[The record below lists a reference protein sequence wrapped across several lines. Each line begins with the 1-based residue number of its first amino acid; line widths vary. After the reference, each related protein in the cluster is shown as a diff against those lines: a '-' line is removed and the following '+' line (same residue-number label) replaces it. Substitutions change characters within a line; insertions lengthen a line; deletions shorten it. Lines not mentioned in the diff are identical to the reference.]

1 MNDAHLIMSE
11 AFTLAG
17 LTARAFLRRH
27 WQKKPLLARG
37 ALADCA
43 GIVEPATLFA
53 LAGREDLE
61 SRLVRREGRRWRV
74 RHGPF
79 SPRELRRMPRA
90 AWTLLVQGVNH
101 ALPAAQKLL
110 DRFAF
115 IPYARLDDLMV
126 SYAPRG
132 GGVGP
137 HFDSYDV
144 FLLQGEGRRRW
155 RISRQRD
162 LALVAGAP
170 LKILRRFRPAREW
183 VLRTGDL
190 LYLPPRCAHDG
201 IALSDCITYSI
212 GFRAPGAQELGA
224 RFLEFLQ
231 DELQLEGV
239 YEDRGLRPARRPAW
253 LSDEQV
259 RKMRGMLRRIRW
271 SDGDAVRFLGCHLT
285 EPKSHVLFARPL
297 RPLTEVAFSARAAR
311 GGVRLTGPTRMLFR
325 GRTVYI
331 NGEAHALAAP
341 AARQLSRLADRRRL
355 PPLARPDREAVRML
369 YQWYRAGYL
378 TIGDE

>member
-1 MNDAHLIMSE
+1 MSA
-11 AFTLAG
+11 AFNPAG
-17 LTARAFLRRH
+17 LTPSAFLRRH

-37 ALADCA
+37 ALAECA
-43 GIVEPATLFA
+43 GIVQPATLIA
-53 LAGREDLE
+53 LAARDDLE
-61 SRLVRREGRRWRV
+61 SRLVRRDGRRWRV

-79 SPRELRRMPRA
+79 DPREFRRLPRA
-90 AWTLLVQGVNH
+90 GWTLLVQGVNH
-101 ALPAAQKLL
+101 VLPAAQKLL

-155 RISRQRD
+155 RTSAQRD
-162 LALVAGAP
+162 LALVENAP
-170 LKILRRFRPAREW
+170 LRILRRFRPTREW
-183 VLRTGDL
+183 VLRPGDL

-201 IALSDCITYSI
+201 IALSDCVTYSI
-212 GFRAPGAQELGA
+212 GFRAPDARELGA

-231 DELQLEGV
+231 DELDLDGI
-239 YEDRGLRPARRPAW
+239 YADRGLRPARRPAW
-253 LSDEQV
+253 LADDMV
-259 RKMRGMLRRIRW
+259 RGTLAMLRRIRW
-271 SDGDAVRFLGCHLT
+271 SDADAVRFLGSYLT
-285 EPKSHVLFARPL
+285 EPKGHVRFTRPR
-297 RPLTEVAFSARAAR
+297 RPLTERAFAAQAAR
-311 GGVRLTGPTRMLFR
+311 RGVRLAGPTRMLFR

-331 NGEAHALAAP
+331 NGEAHALAAR
-341 AARQLSRLADRRRL
+341 AAGTLSRLADRRAL
-355 PPLARPDREAVRML
+355 PPLVRPDRETVRML